1 MGLSFLL
8 KRIDVASFTYFF
20 VIAVDCSLAF
30 PIVFFSIIA
39 MENQRSLY
47 QLSALSFFPFFLFS
61 EDFGS
66 IGKQGFYCGCTQRVV
81 MGEGMMLLE

>member
-1 MGLSFLL
+1 ML
-8 KRIDVASFTYFF
+8 KKIRRCKLD
-20 VIAVDCSLAF
+20 
-30 PIVFFSIIA
+30 IVFFSIIA

-47 QLSALSFFPFFLFS
+47 QLSALSFFPFSLFS

-66 IGKQGFYCGCTQRVV
+66 IGEQGFYCGCTQGVV